1 MSSLGRTVTR
11 KQLPIF
17 HQLGV
22 KFLISSLVTLSGFA
36 SVVGAGT
43 LRRGPSDKET
53 TRRRGGPGRRW
64 IPAPAPQSSYCSHVV
79 HRVPWSWVV
88 FCYRSHTRRWLLQA
102 RCSTKGPRDHDHDLP
117 RQPGMCT
124 VRCDIRRCGLG
135 FYQGKLYV
143 LSSCLPKPLNCF
155 CTSSVDVMWLG
166 HRDRTKLAGSKAP

>member
-1 MSSLGRTVTR
+1 VTR

-102 RCSTKGPRDHDHDLP
+102 RCSTKGPRDHDHDHDLP

-124 VRCDIRRCGLG
+124 EFLAIFGDVALVSIRENCTCYPRV
-135 FYQGKLYV
+135 Y
-143 LSSCLPKPLNCF
+143 LNLLIAF
-155 CTSSVDVMWLG
+155 ALRVWT
-166 HRDRTKLAGSKAP
+166 